1 MTATRKI
8 VTIALSGALMLGVA
22 PGLVACSTAGQLV
35 QDAVGGAV
43 GDAVKDATGLDV
55 NLDGKTLPEGFPAEI
70 AIVGGEISQSGALG
84 LGTEKVWTVGVTV
97 SDLTAGFEEAKT
109 KLLDAG
115 FTATAAG
122 AEGLNAGIFSNAAY
136 SVLVTATEDA
146 TGKTVTY
153 VVTSLTAQ

>member
-1 MTATRKI
+1 
-8 VTIALSGALMLGVA
+8 
-22 PGLVACSTAGQLV
+22 V

-55 NLDGKTLPEGFPAEI
+55 DLGGKTLPEGFPAEI

-122 AEGLNAGIFSNAAY
+122 GEGLNAGIFSNAAY

>member
-8 VTIALSGALMLGVA
+8 VTLALGAALMLGVT
-22 PGLVACSTAGQLV
+22 PGLVACSTAGGLV
-35 QDAVGGAV
+35 QDAVGN
-43 GDAVKDATGLDV
+43 AVKDATGLDV
-55 NLDGKTLPEGFPAEI
+55 NLGGKALPEGFPAEI
-70 AIVGGEISQSGALG
+70 AIVSGEISQGGALG

-122 AEGLNAGIFSNAAY
+122 VEGMNTSIFSNAAY
-136 SVLVTATEDA
+136 SVLVTATEIGTD
-146 TGKTVTY
+146 KTIAY

>member
-8 VTIALSGALMLGVA
+8 VTLALSGALMLGVA

-43 GDAVKDATGLDV
+43 KDATGLDV
-55 NLDGKTLPEGFPAEI
+55 DLGGKTLPEGFPAEI

-122 AEGLNAGIFSNAAY
+122 GEGLNAGIFSNAAY

>member
-1 MTATRKI
+1 
-8 VTIALSGALMLGVA
+8 
-22 PGLVACSTAGQLV
+22 
-35 QDAVGGAV
+35 
-43 GDAVKDATGLDV
+43 
-55 NLDGKTLPEGFPAEI
+55 
-70 AIVGGEISQSGALG
+70 
-84 LGTEKVWTVGVTV
+84 V

>member
-8 VTIALSGALMLGVA
+8 ATLALGGALMLGVA

-43 GDAVKDATGLDV
+43 KDATGLDV
-55 NLDGKTLPEGFPAEI
+55 NLGGKTLPEGFPAEI
-70 AIVGGEISQSGALG
+70 ALVGGEIAQSGSLG
-84 LGTEKVWTVGVTV
+84 LGTEHVWTVGVTV

-122 AEGLNAGIFSNAAY
+122 AEGLNAGLFSNAAY
-136 SVLVTATEDA
+136 SVMLTATEDA

-153 VVTSLTAQ
+153 VVTSLIAQ

>member
-1 MTATRKI
+1 
-8 VTIALSGALMLGVA
+8 MLGVA

-35 QDAVGGAV
+35 QDAVG
-43 GDAVKDATGLDV
+43 DAVKDATGLDV
-55 NLDGKTLPEGFPAEI
+55 NLGGKTLPEGFPAEI
-70 AIVGGEISQSGALG
+70 ALVGGEIAQSGSLG
-84 LGTEKVWTVGVTV
+84 LGTEHVWTVGVTV

-122 AEGLNAGIFSNAAY
+122 ADGLNAGIFSNAAY
-136 SVLVTATEDA
+136 SVMLTATEDA

-153 VVTSLTAQ
+153 VVTSLIAQ

>member
-1 MTATRKI
+1 
-8 VTIALSGALMLGVA
+8 MLGVA

-35 QDAVGGAV
+35 QDAVGT
-43 GDAVKDATGLDV
+43 AVKDATGLDV
-55 NLDGKTLPEGFPAEI
+55 NLGGKTLPEGFPAEI
-70 AIVGGEISQSGALG
+70 AIVSGEVSQSGALG

-115 FTATAAG
+115 FAATAAG
-122 AEGLNAGIFSNAAY
+122 VEGLNTGIFSNAAY

-153 VVTSLTAQ
+153 VVTSLIAQ

>member
-1 MTATRKI
+1 MTATRRI
-8 VTIALSGALMLGVA
+8 ATLALSGALMLGVA

-55 NLDGKTLPEGFPAEI
+55 NLGGKTLPEGFPAEI
-70 AIVGGEISQSGALG
+70 AIVSGEVSQSGALG

-122 AEGLNAGIFSNAAY
+122 GEGLNAGIFSNAAY

>member
-8 VTIALSGALMLGVA
+8 VTLALSGALMLGVA

-43 GDAVKDATGLDV
+43 KDATGLDV
-55 NLDGKTLPEGFPAEI
+55 NLGGKTLPEGFPAEI
-70 AIVGGEISQSGALG
+70 AIVGGEVSQSGALG